1 MKLQF
6 LKSGMLIHKKLLIR
20 ALHLKLR
27 GKAPVLLSFA
37 PLKSLMKEVST
48 GTGTGT
54 GYDYVTLFKTNIT
67 ERGKRLEGDKRI

>member
-1 MKLQF
+1 MKPQF

-37 PLKSLMKEVST
+37 PLISLMKEVS
-48 GTGTGT
+48 TGT